1 MKITTT
7 ALAIAATLWLSA
19 APSLAAPTA
28 DHSRPGTPNSC
39 IALNKGDW
47 NACNVGNSGAG
58 DKPYRKVV
66 RPSGTPDACIALNKG
81 DWNACNVGNSGAG
94 DKPYRAVGAGATGT
108 PGDRVE
114 VDHSAWNGYNRR
126 GGSLPYLLA
135 Q

>member
-28 DHSRPGTPNSC
+28 DHSGPGTPNS
-39 IALNKGDW
+39 
-47 NACNVGNSGAG
+47 
-58 DKPYRKVV
+58 
-66 RPSGTPDACIALNKG
+66 CIALNKG